1 MKLAI
6 LDQLSPLNP
15 EGEEAVITA
24 QDWRA
29 QPGIL
34 EAIAQLNRAGW
45 HVALASN
52 QPGLGR
58 GSFDV
63 TELNA
68 LHLRVQRVLAT
79 AGARVEAV
87 FFCPHVPEDGCSCRK
102 PAPGLLQQIAM
113 RYGAQ
118 PHEIWVIA
126 QDTVHL
132 QAGRALG
139 AHLAWVGST
148 ETVPAANSGTDVPIV
163 YASWQMLADALAPP
177 ATQPPAPN
185 LP

>member
-6 LDQLSPLNP
+6 LDQLSALNP

-24 QDWRA
+24 QNWQA

-34 EAIAQLNRAGW
+34 EAIAQFNRAGW

-68 LHLRVQRVLAT
+68 LHLRVQRVLAA

-87 FFCPHVPEDGCSCRK
+87 FFCPHAPEDGCLCRK

-118 PHEIWVIA
+118 PHEIWAIA

-132 QAGRALG
+132 QAGCALG
-139 AHLAWVGST
+139 AHLAWVGPTGTMST
-148 ETVPAANSGTDVPIV
+148 ADLGRDVPV
-163 YASWQMLADALAPP
+163 YTCWQDLADALAPP
-177 ATQPPAPN
+177 VIQPPSPSVS
-185 LP
+185 